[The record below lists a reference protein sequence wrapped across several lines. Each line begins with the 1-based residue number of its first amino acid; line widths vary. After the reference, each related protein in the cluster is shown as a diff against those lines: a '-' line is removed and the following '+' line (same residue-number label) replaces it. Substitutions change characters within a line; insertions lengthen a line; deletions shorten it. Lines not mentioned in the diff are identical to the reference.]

1 MFKTSEKDGLLYIEI
16 SGRIDAEAM
25 REGLDAFLALAEARD
40 KIRCVYT
47 ITDIEI
53 PPLDALMVEFGYF
66 GRLFQLLG
74 KLDRVALIANQDW
87 VRNAAAVES
96 LIIPGLEIRSYPNAE
111 AAMEWLRA

>member
-1 MFKTSEKDGLLYIEI
+1 MI
-16 SGRIDAEAM
+16 SLMRITGTVTWRGWSWSAAASTRPAQKAWRARKVPIDAEAM
-25 REGLDAFLALAEARD
+25 RAGLDAFLALAEARD

-74 KLDRVALIANQDW
+74 KLDRVALIVTIW
-87 VRNAAAVES
+87 RTPPTVMTRGVT
-96 LIIPGLEIRSYPNAE
+96 
-111 AAMEWLRA
+111 